1 MSLLCSLH
9 KRSVGS
15 PNRAPHVSCS
25 SLSEQQG
32 EQHRTDNAT
41 DDRSYDGDPGVPPIA
56 AALACYGQYGVG
68 DARAEVAGRVD
79 SVAGRTTQREPDA
92 EDEQADEQWVQRRGT
107 APNLSRVRKD
117 AKDAEDQH
125 ERTDDLGD
133 EVGGGIVDRR
143 GRAEHAELEAGILGL
158 WPVRQVGQ
166 PHYDAADEGPEE
178 LRDEVAGHHGPL

>member
-79 SVAGRTTQREPDA
+79 GVAGRTTQREPDA
-92 EDEQADEQWVQRRGT
+92 EDEQADEQWVQAGPYDRRGT
-107 APNLSRVRKD
+107 APDRSRVRNYTR
-117 AKDAEDQH
+117 DAEDQH
-125 ERTDDLGD
+125 EGANDLSDD
-133 EVGGGIVDRR
+133 VCGGVIDRR
-143 GRAEHAELEAGILGL
+143 CGAEHAELEAGILGL
-158 WPVRQVGQ
+158 
-166 PHYDAADEGPEE
+166 
-178 LRDEVAGHHGPL
+178 